1 MDKAQYLSRMMRL
14 CSMSEH
20 CISDISAKLT
30 GDAQP
35 FREEIIAKLCK
46 EGYIDESR
54 YARAFARDKSS
65 LQGWGSAKIRL
76 ALQRKGID
84 GQCMAEALAS
94 IDEEASDA
102 KLQTLLTAKLKS
114 LSGETDNRKK
124 MAKLYR
130 FALGRGYGYD
140 QINKVL
146 NNINS

>member
-1 MDKAQYLSRMMRL
+1 
-14 CSMSEH
+14 MSEH